1 MHKLLKTQFRSL
13 ARYFFDLTSTARVE
27 ARETPVLPREATL
40 RGSPSPRLPSHQ
52 LTEFALVLNLS
63 LLAGNKRRGVPS
75 ETLQKRTG
83 GAGRSQSLGGRSE
96 WGGSALQASTGS

>member
-1 MHKLLKTQFRSL
+1 
-13 ARYFFDLTSTARVE
+13 
-27 ARETPVLPREATL
+27 VLPREATL

-83 GAGRSQSLGGRSE
+83 DTGRSQSLGADQNGAEAHYRR
-96 WGGSALQASTGS
+96 ALEVS